1 MSPNISEKQK
11 AGNDQKLCPKLFL
24 IDVFQRPAT
33 RVSGRSLKD
42 AKRCH
47 YMQMLFI
54 VSQAAQILPWSGCRS
69 PQRLP
74 SEVYAQGFLI
84 SSQRAAAIAAAF
96 TTAAGWLSA
105 NSEASICCPG
115 GSERWCAGRIGRRS
129 RSPRREAFA
138 GSERE
143 ENQPDPPRRP
153 SFGEER
159 GRSDVRRGLSN

>member
-33 RVSGRSLKD
+33 RGSVRSLKD

-69 PQRLP
+69 PQLLP

-115 GSERWCAGRIGRRS
+115 GSERRSGGARVASVDARAHARAEQPLLGRRGRKIS
-129 RSPRREAFA
+129 
-138 GSERE
+138 
-143 ENQPDPPRRP
+143 Q
-153 SFGEER
+153 R
-159 GRSDVRRGLSN
+159 GRSAVRRGLSNRAA